1 MIRKLTHKFLGL
13 VVLLAIAVVLAAA
26 AGAKINLSRSF
37 PLGLYW
43 DTRTVAQRQDLVYFS
58 PPTTPVFEL
67 AKSRGYIDA
76 NAFGG
81 YQAMIKK
88 IVAGPGD
95 TVSVTDQGVIVNG
108 NPIKNTKPLSKDTE
122 GRELPYY
129 RISNYQMQGD
139 EVLLISDLSPISFD
153 ARYFG
158 PIKRRQIR
166 CVIQPV
172 WTW

>member
-13 VVLLAIAVVLAAA
+13 VVLLAIGVVLAAV
-26 AGAKINLSRSF
+26 AGAKINLSCSF
-37 PLGLYW
+37 PVGLYW
-43 DTRTVAQRQDLVYFS
+43 DTRTAAQKQDLVYFS
-58 PPTTPVFEL
+58 PPAMPVFEL

-95 TVSVTDQGVIVNG
+95 TVSVTDQGIIVNG
-108 NPIKNTKPLSKDTE
+108 SPVPNTKPLSKDTE

-129 RISNYQMQGD
+129 RISNYRLLDD
-139 EVLLISDLSPISFD
+139 EVFLVSDLSPISFD

-158 PIKRRQIR
+158 PTKKRQIR

>member
-13 VVLLAIAVVLAAA
+13 VVLLAIGVVLAAV
-26 AGAKINLSRSF
+26 AGAKINLSCSF

-43 DTRTVAQRQDLVYFS
+43 DTRTAAQKQDLVYFS
-58 PPTTPVFEL
+58 PPAMPVFEL

-95 TVSVTDQGVIVNG
+95 TVSVTDQGIIVNG
-108 NPIKNTKPLSKDTE
+108 SPVPNTKPLSKDTE

-129 RISNYQMQGD
+129 RISNYRLLDD
-139 EVLLISDLSPISFD
+139 EVFLVSDLSPISFD

-158 PIKRRQIR
+158 PTKKRQIR

>member
-13 VVLLAIAVVLAAA
+13 VVLLAIGVVLAAV
-26 AGAKINLSRSF
+26 AGAKINLSCSF
-37 PLGLYW
+37 PVGLYW
-43 DTRTVAQRQDLVYFS
+43 DTRTAAQKQDLVYFS
-58 PPTTPVFEL
+58 PPTMPVFEL

-88 IVAGPGD
+88 IVAGHGD
-95 TVSVTDQGVIVNG
+95 TVSVTDQGIIVNG
-108 NPIKNTKPLSKDTE
+108 SPVPNTKPLSKDTE

-129 RISNYQMQGD
+129 RISNYRLLDD
-139 EVLLISDLSPISFD
+139 EVFLVSDLSPISFD

-158 PIKRRQIR
+158 PTKKRQIR

>member
-13 VVLLAIAVVLAAA
+13 VVLLAIGVVLAAV
-26 AGAKINLSRSF
+26 AGAKINLSCSF
-37 PLGLYW
+37 PVGLYW
-43 DTRTVAQRQDLVYFS
+43 DTRTAAQKQDLVYFS
-58 PPTTPVFEL
+58 PPAMPVFEL
-67 AKSRGYIDA
+67 AKRRGYIDA

-95 TVSVTDQGVIVNG
+95 TVSVTDQGIIVNG
-108 NPIKNTKPLSKDTE
+108 SPVPNTKPLSKDTE

-129 RISNYQMQGD
+129 RISNYRLLDD
-139 EVLLISDLSPISFD
+139 EVLLVLDLSPISFD

-158 PIKRRQIR
+158 PTKKRQIR

>member
-1 MIRKLTHKFLGL
+1 MIRNLTHKFLGL
-13 VVLLAIAVVLAAA
+13 VVLLAIGVVLAAV
-26 AGAKINLSRSF
+26 AGAKINLSCSF

-43 DTRTVAQRQDLVYFS
+43 DTRTAAQRQDLVYFS
-58 PPTTPVFEL
+58 PPATPVFEL

-108 NPIKNTKPLSKDTE
+108 SPILNTKPLSKDTE
-122 GRELPYY
+122 GTELPYF
-129 RISNYQMQGD
+129 RISNYRLLAD
-139 EVLLISDLSPISFD
+139 EVFLVSDLSPISFD

-158 PIKRRQIR
+158 PIKKRQIR
-166 CVIQPV
+166 CSIQPV

>member
-1 MIRKLTHKFLGL
+1 MIRKLVHRFLGL
-13 VVLLAIAVVLAAA
+13 VVLLTIAVVLAAA
-26 AGAKINLSRSF
+26 AGAKINLSHSF
-37 PLGLYW
+37 PVGLYW
-43 DTRTVAQRQDLVYFS
+43 DTRTAAQKQDLVYFS
-58 PPTTPVFEL
+58 PPATPVFEL

-108 NPIKNTKPLSKDTE
+108 SPILNTKPLSKDTE
-122 GRELPYY
+122 GRELPYF
-129 RISNYQMQGD
+129 RISNYRLLAD
-139 EVLLISDLSPISFD
+139 EVFLVSDLSPISFD

-158 PIKRRQIR
+158 PIKKRQIR
-166 CVIQPV
+166 CSIQPV